1 MRHLFSALLL
11 GVAASALPTG
21 ARADFTLVPGTSVPR
36 PEQGP
41 GSGPIVL
48 NPVSSEA
55 RPKAAPELLVPIA
68 RGFGEQVPLAFATRQ
83 IVPAQ
88 VKVTFGPNVDQAAV
102 VTWAGGRP
110 WHETLRTAVRPL
122 GLRVVIGWKTV
133 AIVAG

>member
-11 GVAASALPTG
+11 GAAAWMMPTG
-21 ARADFTLVPGTSVPR
+21 ARADFTLVPASSVPQ
-36 PEQGP
+36 PEQSA

-48 NPVSSEA
+48 NPVSSEP
-55 RPKAAPELLVPIA
+55 RPKPTSELPVPIA
-68 RGFGEQVPLAFATRQ
+68 RGFGEHVPLAFATRQ

-88 VKVTFGPNVDQAAV
+88 VKVTFGPKVDQAAV
-102 VTWAGGRP
+102 VSWTGGRP

-122 GLRVVIGWKTV
+122 GLRVVIGWKTI